1 MIFYKK
7 VVDKLVILLYNYL
20 RINAHFSGLERIE
33 GSFLCKWLIKNVF
46 LLKEKLT
53 KSFDMPRFFVTKEQV
68 SDGEVTLFGDD
79 AHHIS
84 RSLRMAAGEEI
95 TVCDMQKNEYV
106 CVLCEFLPDRV
117 TARVVSQSKSDTE
130 PPFCAHLYQALPK
143 GDKLD
148 SVIQKSVECGVFS
161 VTTFNS
167 ERCIAKEKGDEEK
180 KLARRQRIALEA
192 AKQSG
197 RGIIPEINPTVSFK
211 EAVACAGKADIAL
224 FCYEGDGTVSLKS
237 FLHEKKEQLV
247 GVDSP
252 TVSIVIGSEG
262 GFSLSEVEAA
272 RSAGLVPIGLGKR
285 ILRTETAS
293 SFVLGCLCYEFEL

>member
-1 MIFYKK
+1 
-7 VVDKLVILLYNYL
+7 
-20 RINAHFSGLERIE
+20 
-33 GSFLCKWLIKNVF
+33 
-46 LLKEKLT
+46 
-53 KSFDMPRFFVTKEQV
+53 
-68 SDGEVTLFGDD
+68 
-79 AHHIS
+79 
-84 RSLRMAAGEEI
+84 MAAGEEI

-117 TARVVSQSKSDTE
+117 VARVVSQSKSDTE

-224 FCYEGDGTVSLKS
+224 FCYEGDGTEALP
-237 FLHEKKEQLV
+237 LALRRRRAELGKECA
-247 GVDSP
+247 P
-252 TVSIVIGSEG
+252 RISIVIGIEG
-262 GFSLSEVEAA
+262 GFSIAEAEAA
-272 RSAGLVPIGLGKR
+272 RDAGLIPVGLGKR
-285 ILRTETAS
+285 ILRTETAA
-293 SFVLGCLCYEFEL
+293 SFVLSCLVMAFELS